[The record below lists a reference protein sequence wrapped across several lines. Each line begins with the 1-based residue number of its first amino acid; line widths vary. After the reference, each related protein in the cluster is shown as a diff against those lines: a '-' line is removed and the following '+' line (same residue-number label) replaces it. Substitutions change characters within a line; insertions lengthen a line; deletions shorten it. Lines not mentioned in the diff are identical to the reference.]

1 MLIVD
6 FKLCV
11 LLLATKSFDKTWFWT
26 DFNINFRLHIQW
38 TFAKLGYQWPI
49 TVKHSHFR
57 SFDSSDV
64 LPEAI
69 GFFFRSKTLLSNVQ
83 PTYQSNLNHSQNNLN
98 HLKRFNE
105 FIFLKFDNRCFW
117 FHQNRIVEGEK
128 ERERAHACIYVNW
141 TVPFTRR
148 GYLTTKSSGKLLS
161 TYQVYGE
168 KNHLTKVFSNDS

>member
-1 MLIVD
+1 MKDVKWIIISKLIIIWFLVGSMLIVD

-69 GFFFRSKTLLSNVQ
+69 GFFFRLKTLLSNVQ

-128 ERERAHACIYVNW
+128 ERESARVHI
-141 TVPFTRR
+141 R
-148 GYLTTKSSGKLLS
+148 KLNSAFYPSWLF
-161 TYQVYGE
+161 
-168 KNHLTKVFSNDS
+168 NH